1 LAEKIQRAGR
11 HDRLYKPALG
21 LHTRHSVDQS
31 FWLTWF
37 QQSIRRIR
45 PSH

>member
-11 HDRLYKPALG
+11 HDLLYKPALR
-21 LHTRHSVDQS
+21 LRTRHNVDQS
-31 FWLTWF
+31 IWLTWF
-37 QQSIRRIR
+37 QQSIRRIK